1 MGLFSFK
8 TSDPISAIANV
19 ADTVLTRVLPDKPA
33 QEAAKMELAKM
44 QLSGELTSVTDQLQ
58 VNATEAASKSTFVAG
73 WRPFIGWIC
82 GAGLGYEFIFRPLLT
97 FVAAS
102 FGSHIVAP
110 DLDMS
115 SLNQLLFGMLGLAS
129 MRTVEKIKGVNA
141 GH

>member
-82 GAGLGYEFIFRPLLT
+82 GAGLSYEFIFRPLLT

>member
-19 ADTVLTRVLPDKPA
+19 ANTVLTRVLPDKPA
-33 QEAAKMELAKM
+33 QEAAKLELAKM

>member
-33 QEAAKMELAKM
+33 QEAAKLELAKM

>member
-1 MGLFSFK
+1 MGLFSFNA
-8 TSDPISAIANV
+8 SDPISAIAGV
-19 ADTVLTRVLPDKPA
+19 ANTVLSRVLPDKPA
-33 QEAAKMELAKM
+33 QLAAQAEIEKM
-44 QLSGELTSVTDQLQ
+44 QLSGELQATANQLQ
-58 VNATEAASKSTFVAG
+58 VNLAEAASKSIFVAG

-82 GAGLGYEFIFRPLLT
+82 GAGLGYEFVFRPLLT

-129 MRTVEKIKGVNA
+129 MRTVEKIKGVVT

>member
-8 TSDPISAIANV
+8 ASDPISSIAKV

-33 QEAAKMELAKM
+33 QLAAQAELAKM
-44 QLSGELTSVTDQLQ
+44 QLSGELQATADQLQ
-58 VNATEAASKSTFVAG
+58 VNLTEAASKSIFVAG

-82 GAGLGYEFIFRPLLT
+82 GAGLGYEFLLRPLLT
-97 FVAAS
+97 FVTAS
-102 FGSHIVAP
+102 FGGHIIAP
-110 DLDMS
+110 TLDMS

-129 MRTVEKIKGVNA
+129 MRTVEKIKGLNA

>member
-19 ADTVLTRVLPDKPA
+19 ANTVLTRVLPDKPA
-33 QEAAKMELAKM
+33 QLAAQAELGRM
-44 QLSGELTSVTDQLQ
+44 QLAGELQATSDQLQ
-58 VNATEAASKSTFVAG
+58 VNMAEAASKSTFVAG

-82 GAGLGYEFIFRPLLT
+82 GAGLGYEFLVRPLLT
-97 FVAAS
+97 YVTAC
-102 FGSHIVAP
+102 FGGHYVAP

-129 MRTVEKIKGVNA
+129 MRTVEKIKGVNS

>member
-1 MGLFSFK
+1 MGLFSFN

-19 ADTVLTRVLPDKPA
+19 ANTVLTRVLPDKPA
-33 QEAAKMELAKM
+33 QEAAKLELAKM